1 MKLRAPHLSERGS
14 ASGSADMLDRKLTR
28 LLVLV
33 GTTLAAATLA
43 GATASPA
50 DSHRGPSAGK
60 VTVMTRNLFLGTDLQ
75 PLFVAPSLP
84 ALFGAV
90 ATGYAQMEA
99 TNFPERAQALA
110 AEIAEERPDL
120 VALQEAT
127 LFRTDTPSDGP
138 ATPAENVTYD
148 FLQILLDALDGR
160 GSSYALVDT
169 LTGTD
174 AELPAGLPPTRD
186 VRLTD
191 RIAVLA
197 RTGPPHKLTLSN
209 VKTGTFAAKLVVPAA
224 AGPLTLPRGWISVD
238 AEHRK
243 GGRFRLVATHLEAFN
258 PGVQVAQG
266 AELLA
271 GPTAT
276 TLPVV
281 LTGDLNSRADGL
293 GTPTYA
299 NLLAGGFTD
308 AWSAVGKGPGL
319 TCCFAP
325 SLLGPPALDK
335 RIDLVLARGVTPV
348 RAEVV
353 GDEPDDRTS
362 SGLWPSD
369 HAGVVAKL
377 RLH

>member
-1 MKLRAPHLSERGS
+1 MI
-14 ASGSADMLDRKLTR
+14 KLTR
-28 LLVLV
+28 LFLLAGV
-33 GTTLAAATLA
+33 TLAAATLA
-43 GATASPA
+43 AATAAPA
-50 DSHRGPSAGK
+50 ESHRGHGGK

-75 PLFVAPSLP
+75 PLFAAPSLQ

-148 FLQILLDALDGR
+148 FLQILHDALEDR
-160 GSSYALVDT
+160 GSPYALVDT

-174 AELPAGLPPTRD
+174 AELPAGFPPTRD

-209 VKTGTFAAKLVVPAA
+209 VKTGTFAAKLVVPTA

-238 AEHRK
+238 AAHRK

-281 LTGDLNSRADGL
+281 LTGDLNSRADGP

-299 NLLAGGFTD
+299 NMLAGGFTD

-348 RAEVV
+348 RVEVV
-353 GDEPDDRTS
+353 GDEQDDRTP
-362 SGLWPSD
+362 SGLLPSD

>member
-1 MKLRAPHLSERGS
+1 
-14 ASGSADMLDRKLTR
+14 
-28 LLVLV
+28 
-33 GTTLAAATLA
+33 LAAATLA
-43 GATASPA
+43 AATAAPA
-50 DSHRGPSAGK
+50 ESHRGHGGK
-60 VTVMTRNLFLGTDLQ
+60 VTVMTRNLFLGTDNQ
-75 PLFVAPSLP
+75 PLFAAPSLQ

-148 FLQILLDALDGR
+148 FLQILLDALEDR
-160 GSSYALVDT
+160 GSPYALVDT

-174 AELPAGLPPTRD
+174 AELPAGFPPTRD

-209 VKTGTFAAKLVVPAA
+209 VKIGTFAAKLVVPTA

-238 AEHRK
+238 AALARE
-243 GGRFRLVATHLEAFN
+243 GGSGSSRRTSRPSIPAPRWRRVLSCS
-258 PGVQVAQG
+258 PGRRQRRC
-266 AELLA
+266 
-271 GPTAT
+271 PS
-276 TLPVV
+276 V

-299 NLLAGGFTD
+299 NMLAGGFTD

-319 TCCFAP
+319 TCCFAS

-348 RAEVV
+348 RVEVV
-353 GDEPDDRTS
+353 GDEPDDRTPS
-362 SGLWPSD
+362 SLWPSD

-377 RLH
+377 RLR